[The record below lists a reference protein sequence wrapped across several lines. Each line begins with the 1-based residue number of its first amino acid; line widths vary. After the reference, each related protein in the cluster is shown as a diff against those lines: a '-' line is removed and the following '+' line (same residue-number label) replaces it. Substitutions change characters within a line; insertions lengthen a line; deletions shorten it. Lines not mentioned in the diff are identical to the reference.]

1 MFENLQ
7 EKLQRAFKTLRGQA
21 TLTEENIDEALRE
34 IRLAL
39 LEADVNFKVVKQLID
54 QIRVKAVGQ
63 DVLTALSPGE
73 QVIKIVRDELV
84 EILGRDTAR
93 MKFASQPPTVIL
105 MAGLQGS
112 GKTTTSGKLAN
123 WLKNGG
129 HRPLLV
135 SVDVYRPAAREQ
147 LKVVAQAVKAN
158 IYEGEVGEATPGP
171 RDPRAKEARREAIN
185 TGSDVLIVDTAGRL
199 HIDDQLMD
207 EMQLLKRLL
216 NPQEILFVADAM
228 TGQDAVNSADEF
240 HKKLSL
246 TGVVLTKMDGDAR
259 GGAALSIRQV
269 TGQPIK
275 FIGVGEKYDALE
287 PFHPDR
293 IVSRI
298 LGMGDILSL
307 IERAESQIDKKKAQ
321 EMATK
326 ALTGDGFSLEDF
338 RDQLR
343 QVKKMGSM
351 KSLLGMLPSIG
362 PFSGLQKAAD
372 NVDEGQINRVEAIIN
387 SMTTHER
394 NHHEVINGSRRKR
407 IARGS
412 GTTVQEV
419 NNLLRQY
426 AQMKKMFK
434 QMGKTVAPRTG
445 LFHQL
450 QGQPAHGVAG
460 IDFHHRLEPAIAL
473 GCAIDEGVDAN
484 RPDIAGALQFRFEQ
498 RKDVAIEAL
507 EAARNV
513 RRFAEQRGYVRRY
526 AAAVVGRR
534 PVGPELSLAVI
545 DQAGVAAELQVAR
558 PHLQLDGEIQ
568 RALQPGFD
576 DHLSAILQGT
586 GQPLLLCRQHL

>member
-21 TLTEENIDEALRE
+21 VLSEENMQEALRE
-34 IRLAL
+34 LRLAL
-39 LEADVNFKVVKQLID
+39 LEADVNFKVVKDLIERI
-54 QIRVKAVGQ
+54 QAKAVGQ
-63 DVLTALSPGE
+63 QVMTALSPGE

-84 EILGRDTAR
+84 ETLGKDTAKL
-93 MKFASQPPTVIL
+93 KFASQPPTVVL

-123 WLKNGG
+123 WLKHGG

-147 LKVVAQAVKAN
+147 LKVVAQAVKAHL
-158 IYEGEVGEATPGP
+158 YEGEVTESNTATVE
-171 RDPRAKEARREAIN
+171 RLAKEARREAVVS
-185 TGSDVLIVDTAGRL
+185 GCDVLIVDTAGRL

-207 EMQLLKRLL
+207 EMQSLKRLL
-216 NPQEILFVADAM
+216 SPQEILFVADSM
-228 TGQDAVNSADEF
+228 TGQDAVKSADEF
-240 HKKLSL
+240 HKKLTL

-307 IERAESQIDKKKAQ
+307 IEKAESQIDKKKA
-321 EMATK
+321 EELATK

-343 QVKKMGSM
+343 QVKRMGSLQ
-351 KSLLGMLPSIG
+351 SLMGMLPSIG
-362 PFSGLQKAAD
+362 PFAGLQKAAD
-372 NVDEGQINRVEAIIN
+372 KVDEKQVNRVEAIIN
-387 SMTTHER
+387 SMTTYER
-394 NHHEVINGSRRKR
+394 NHHEAINGSRRKR

-426 AQMKKMFK
+426 AQMRKMFK
-434 QMGKTVAPRTG
+434 QMGKASFGRK
-445 LFHQL
+445 L
-450 QGQPAHGVAG
+450 AG
-460 IDFHHRLEPAIAL
+460 MKF
-473 GCAIDEGVDAN
+473 
-484 RPDIAGALQFRFEQ
+484 
-498 RKDVAIEAL
+498 
-507 EAARNV
+507 
-513 RRFAEQRGYVRRY
+513 
-526 AAAVVGRR
+526 
-534 PVGPELSLAVI
+534 
-545 DQAGVAAELQVAR
+545 
-558 PHLQLDGEIQ
+558 
-568 RALQPGFD
+568 PGM
-576 DHLSAILQGT
+576 
-586 GQPLLLCRQHL
+586 

>member
-54 QIRVKAVGQ
+54 QIRAKAVGQ
-63 DVLTALSPGE
+63 EVMTALSPGE
-73 QVIKIVRDELV
+73 QVIKILRDELV
-84 EILGRDTAR
+84 EILGKDTAR
-93 MKFASQPPTVIL
+93 VKFASQPPTVVL

-147 LKVVAQAVKAN
+147 LKVVAQAVKSH
-158 IYEGEVGEATPGP
+158 IYEGQVTEANTATVE
-171 RDPRAKEARREAIN
+171 RLVKEARREAVVS
-185 TGSDVLIVDTAGRL
+185 GCDVLIVDTAGRL
-199 HIDDQLMD
+199 HIDDDLMN
-207 EMQLLKRLL
+207 EMQSLKKLL
-216 NPQEILFVADAM
+216 NPSEILFVADAM
-228 TGQDAVNSADEF
+228 TGQDAVRSAEEF

-275 FIGVGEKYDALE
+275 FIGIGEKYDALE

-307 IERAESQIDKKKAQ
+307 IERAESQIDKKKAE
-321 EMATK
+321 EMAKK
-326 ALTGDGFSLEDF
+326 AFSGDGFSLEDF

-343 QVKKMGSM
+343 SVKKMGSM
-351 KSLLGMLPSIG
+351 KSLMGMLPSIG

-372 NVDEGQINRVEAIIN
+372 NVDEKQIDRVEAIIN
-387 SMTTHER
+387 SMTAHER

-412 GTTVQEV
+412 GTTIQEV

-434 QMGKTVAPRTG
+434 QMGKPSFARR
-445 LFHQL
+445 L
-450 QGQPAHGVAG
+450 AG
-460 IDFHHRLEPAIAL
+460 MKLP
-473 GCAIDEGVDAN
+473 
-484 RPDIAGALQFRFEQ
+484 GA
-498 RKDVAIEAL
+498 
-507 EAARNV
+507 
-513 RRFAEQRGYVRRY
+513 
-526 AAAVVGRR
+526 
-534 PVGPELSLAVI
+534 
-545 DQAGVAAELQVAR
+545 
-558 PHLQLDGEIQ
+558 
-568 RALQPGFD
+568 
-576 DHLSAILQGT
+576 
-586 GQPLLLCRQHL
+586 

>member
-39 LEADVNFKVVKQLID
+39 LEADVNFRVVKQLID
-54 QIRVKAVGQ
+54 QIRAKAVGQ
-63 DVLTALSPGE
+63 EVMTALSPGE

-84 EILGRDTAR
+84 GILGKDTAR
-93 MKFASQPPTVIL
+93 VKFASQPPTVVL

-112 GKTTTSGKLAN
+112 GKTTTSGKLAH
-123 WLKNGG
+123 WYKQGG

-147 LKVVAQAVKAN
+147 LKIVAQAVKSQ
-158 IYEGEVGEATPGP
+158 IYEGQVHEANTATVE
-171 RDPRAKEARREAIN
+171 RLVKEARREAVV
-185 TGSDVLIVDTAGRL
+185 TGCDVLIVDTAGRL

-207 EMQLLKRLL
+207 EMQSLKKLL
-216 NPQEILFVADAM
+216 NPSEILFVADAM
-228 TGQDAVNSADEF
+228 TGQDAVRSAEEF

-275 FIGVGEKYDALE
+275 FIGIGEKYDALE

-307 IERAESQIDKKKAQ
+307 IERAESHLDKKKAQ
-321 EMATK
+321 DLATK

-343 QVKKMGSM
+343 QVRKMGSLQ
-351 KSLLGMLPSIG
+351 SLMGMLPSVG
-362 PFSGLQKAAD
+362 AFAGLQKHAD
-372 NVDEGQINRVEAIIN
+372 KVDEGQLNRVEAIIN
-387 SMTTHER
+387 SMTVHER
-394 NHHEVINGSRRKR
+394 IHHEVINGSRRKR

-412 GTTVQEV
+412 GTSVQEV

-426 AQMKKMFK
+426 AQMRKMFK
-434 QMGKTVAPRTG
+434 QIGKASFARK
-445 LFHQL
+445 L
-450 QGQPAHGVAG
+450 AG
-460 IDFHHRLEPAIAL
+460 MKL
-473 GCAIDEGVDAN
+473 
-484 RPDIAGALQFRFEQ
+484 
-498 RKDVAIEAL
+498 
-507 EAARNV
+507 
-513 RRFAEQRGYVRRY
+513 
-526 AAAVVGRR
+526 
-534 PVGPELSLAVI
+534 
-545 DQAGVAAELQVAR
+545 
-558 PHLQLDGEIQ
+558 
-568 RALQPGFD
+568 PGM
-576 DHLSAILQGT
+576 
-586 GQPLLLCRQHL
+586 

>member
-7 EKLQRAFKTLRGQA
+7 EKLQRAFKSLRGQA
-21 TLTEENIDEALRE
+21 RLSEENIAEALRE

-39 LEADVNFKVVKQLID
+39 LEADVNFKVVKELID
-54 QIRVKAVGQ
+54 RIQAKAVGQ
-63 DVLTALSPGE
+63 EVLTALSPGE

-84 EILGRDTAR
+84 EILGKDTAR
-93 MKFASQPPTVIL
+93 VKFASQPPTVVL

-123 WLKNGG
+123 WFKNGG

-147 LKVVAQAVKAN
+147 LKVVAQAINAH
-158 IYEGEVGEATPGP
+158 IYEGQVTESNTATVE
-171 RDPRAKEARREAIN
+171 RLVKEARREAIIS
-185 TGSDVLIVDTAGRL
+185 GCDVLIVDTAGRL
-199 HIDDQLMD
+199 HIDDELMS
-207 EMQLLKRLL
+207 EMQSLKKLL
-216 NPQEILFVADAM
+216 NPSEILFVADAM
-228 TGQDAVNSADEF
+228 TGQDAVRSADEF

-246 TGVVLTKMDGDAR
+246 TGVILTKMDGDAR

-321 EMATK
+321 EIATK
-326 ALTGDGFSLEDF
+326 ALSGDGFSLEDF

-351 KSLLGMLPSIG
+351 KSLVGMLPSIG

-372 NVDEGQINRVEAIIN
+372 NVDEKQINRVEAIIN
-387 SMTTHER
+387 SMTSHER

-434 QMGKTVAPRTG
+434 NMGKPSFAR
-445 LFHQL
+445 
-450 QGQPAHGVAG
+450 
-460 IDFHHRLEPAIAL
+460 RM
-473 GCAIDEGVDAN
+473 
-484 RPDIAGALQFRFEQ
+484 
-498 RKDVAIEAL
+498 
-507 EAARNV
+507 AAMKM
-513 RRFAEQRGYVRRY
+513 
-526 AAAVVGRR
+526 
-534 PVGPELSLAVI
+534 
-545 DQAGVAAELQVAR
+545 
-558 PHLQLDGEIQ
+558 
-568 RALQPGFD
+568 PGM
-576 DHLSAILQGT
+576 
-586 GQPLLLCRQHL
+586 

>member
-7 EKLQRAFKTLRGQA
+7 EKLQRAFKSLRGQA
-21 TLTEENIDEALRE
+21 VLTEENISEALKQ

-39 LEADVNFKVVKQLID
+39 LEADVNFKVVKDLID
-54 QIRVKAVGQ
+54 RIQAKAVGQ
-63 DVLTALSPGE
+63 SVMTALSPGE

-84 EILGRDTAR
+84 EVLGHDTAKV
-93 MKFASQPPTVIL
+93 KFASQPPTVVL

-147 LKVVAQAVKAN
+147 LKVVADAIKTN
-158 IYEGEVGEATPGP
+158 IYVGEVGEANTATVE
-171 RDPRAKEARREAIN
+171 RLAKEARKEAIIS
-185 TGSDVLIVDTAGRL
+185 GSDVLIVDTAGRL
-199 HIDDQLMD
+199 HIDDQLME
-207 EMQLLKRLL
+207 EMQSLKKIL

-228 TGQDAVNSADEF
+228 TGQDAVNSADRF
-240 HKKLSL
+240 HKKLSI

-307 IERAESQIDKKKAQ
+307 IEKAEQNVDKKRAQ

-343 QVKKMGSM
+343 QVKKMGSI
-351 KSLLGMLPSIG
+351 KSLMGMLPSVG

-372 NVDEGQINRVEAIIN
+372 NVDEKQINRVEAIIN
-387 SMTTHER
+387 SMTQHER
-394 NHHEVINGSRRKR
+394 LHHELINGSRRKR

-412 GTTVQEV
+412 GTSVQEV

-426 AQMKKMFK
+426 AQMRKIFK
-434 QMGKTVAPRTG
+434 QIGKPSFARK
-445 LFHQL
+445 L
-450 QGQPAHGVAG
+450 AG
-460 IDFHHRLEPAIAL
+460 M
-473 GCAIDEGVDAN
+473 
-484 RPDIAGALQFRFEQ
+484 
-498 RKDVAIEAL
+498 KM
-507 EAARNV
+507 
-513 RRFAEQRGYVRRY
+513 
-526 AAAVVGRR
+526 
-534 PVGPELSLAVI
+534 
-545 DQAGVAAELQVAR
+545 
-558 PHLQLDGEIQ
+558 
-568 RALQPGFD
+568 PGM
-576 DHLSAILQGT
+576 
-586 GQPLLLCRQHL
+586 

>member
-21 TLTEENIDEALRE
+21 VLTEENIDEALKE

-39 LEADVNFKVVKQLID
+39 LEADVNFKVVKDLVD
-54 QIRVKAVGQ
+54 RIRSKAVGTQ
-63 DVLTALSPGE
+63 VMTALSPGE
-73 QVIKIVRDELV
+73 QVIKILRDELV
-84 EILGRDTAR
+84 ETLGKDTAKL
-93 MKFASQPPTVIL
+93 KFASQPPTVVL

-147 LKVVAQAVKAN
+147 LKVVAQAIKAN
-158 IYEGEVGEATPGP
+158 LYEGQVGEANTSTVE
-171 RDPRAKEARREAIN
+171 RLAKEARKEAIIS
-185 TGSDVLIVDTAGRL
+185 GCDVLIVDTAGRL

-207 EMQLLKRLL
+207 EMQSLKRML
-216 NPQEILFVADAM
+216 NPQEILFVADSM
-228 TGQDAVNSADEF
+228 TGQDAVKSADEF
-240 HKKLSL
+240 HKKLTL
-246 TGVVLTKMDGDAR
+246 TGVILTKMDGDAR

-307 IERAESQIDKKKAQ
+307 IEKAESQIDKKKAQ
-321 EMATK
+321 DLATK
-326 ALTGDGFSLEDF
+326 ALSGDGFSLEDF

-343 QVKKMGSM
+343 QVKKMGSL
-351 KSLLGMLPSIG
+351 KSIIGMLPSVG
-362 PFSGLQKAAD
+362 AFSGMQKAVD
-372 NVDEGQINRVEAIIN
+372 NVDEKQINRVEAIIN
-387 SMTTHER
+387 SMTAHER
-394 NHHEVINGSRRKR
+394 DHHEVINGSRRKR

-412 GTTVQEV
+412 GTSVQEV

-434 QMGKTVAPRTG
+434 QMGKPSFARR
-445 LFHQL
+445 L
-450 QGQPAHGVAG
+450 AG
-460 IDFHHRLEPAIAL
+460 MKL
-473 GCAIDEGVDAN
+473 
-484 RPDIAGALQFRFEQ
+484 
-498 RKDVAIEAL
+498 
-507 EAARNV
+507 
-513 RRFAEQRGYVRRY
+513 
-526 AAAVVGRR
+526 
-534 PVGPELSLAVI
+534 
-545 DQAGVAAELQVAR
+545 
-558 PHLQLDGEIQ
+558 
-568 RALQPGFD
+568 PGM
-576 DHLSAILQGT
+576 
-586 GQPLLLCRQHL
+586 

>member
-7 EKLQRAFKTLRGQA
+7 EKLQRAFKSLRGQA
-21 TLTEENIDEALRE
+21 TLSEENIQEALRE
-34 IRLAL
+34 IRLAM

-54 QIRVKAVGQ
+54 QIQAKAVGQ
-63 DVLTALSPGE
+63 DVMTALSPGE

-84 EILGRDTAR
+84 NLLGTDTAKV
-93 MKFASQPPTVIL
+93 KFASQPPTVIL

-147 LKVVAQAVKAN
+147 LKVVAQAIKAN
-158 IYEGEVGEATPGP
+158 IYEGQVGEANTATVE
-171 RDPRAKEARREAIN
+171 RLAKEARREAVIS
-185 TGSDVLIVDTAGRL
+185 GSDVLIVDTAGRL

-207 EMQLLKRLL
+207 EMQLLKKLL

-228 TGQDAVNSADEF
+228 TGQDAVRSAEEF

-275 FIGVGEKYDALE
+275 FIGIGEKYDALE

-307 IERAESQIDKKKAQ
+307 IEKAEQSVDKKKAQ
-321 EMATK
+321 EMASR

-343 QVKKMGSM
+343 QVKKMGSIQNLM
-351 KSLLGMLPSIG
+351 GMLPSIG

-372 NVDEGQINRVEAIIN
+372 KVDPKQIDRVEAIIN

-394 NHHEVINGSRRKR
+394 MHHEVINGSRRKR
-407 IARGS
+407 ISRGS

-434 QMGKTVAPRTG
+434 QMGKGSFMRRM
-445 LFHQL
+445 
-450 QGQPAHGVAG
+450 AG
-460 IDFHHRLEPAIAL
+460 MKL
-473 GCAIDEGVDAN
+473 
-484 RPDIAGALQFRFEQ
+484 
-498 RKDVAIEAL
+498 
-507 EAARNV
+507 
-513 RRFAEQRGYVRRY
+513 
-526 AAAVVGRR
+526 
-534 PVGPELSLAVI
+534 
-545 DQAGVAAELQVAR
+545 
-558 PHLQLDGEIQ
+558 
-568 RALQPGFD
+568 PGM
-576 DHLSAILQGT
+576 
-586 GQPLLLCRQHL
+586 

>member
-1 MFENLQ
+1 MFENLS
-7 EKLQRAFKTLRGQA
+7 EKLQKAFKNLRGQA
-21 TLTEENIDEALRE
+21 VLNEDNIQEALRE

-54 QIRVKAVGQ
+54 KIGDKALGQ
-63 DVLTALSPGE
+63 DVMTALSPGE

-84 EILGRDTAR
+84 EMLGQDTAKL
-93 MKFASQPPTVIL
+93 KFASQPPTVVL

-147 LKVVAQAVKAN
+147 LKVVAQAIKAN
-158 IYEGEVGEATPGP
+158 IYEGQVTEANTATVE
-171 RDPRAKEARREAIN
+171 RLAKEARREAIN
-185 TGSDVLIVDTAGRL
+185 TGCNVLIIDTAGRL

-207 EMQLLKRLL
+207 EMQSLKKLM
-216 NPQEILFVADAM
+216 NPQEILFVADSM
-228 TGQDAVNSADEF
+228 TGQDAVRSADEF
-240 HKKLSL
+240 HKKLTL

-298 LGMGDILSL
+298 LGMGDIMSL
-307 IERAESQIDKKKAQ
+307 IEKAEQQVDKKRAQ
-321 EMATK
+321 EIATK
-326 ALTGDGFSLEDF
+326 AITGDGFSLEDF

-343 QVKKMGSM
+343 QVKKMGSLQ
-351 KSLLGMLPSIG
+351 SLVGMLPRIG
-362 PFSGLQKAAD
+362 PFSGLQAAAD
-372 NVDEGQINRVEAIIN
+372 KVDDSQINRVEAIIN
-387 SMTTHER
+387 SMTRHER
-394 NHHEVINGSRRKR
+394 EHHEVINGSRRKR

-434 QMGKTVAPRTG
+434 QMGKPSFARR
-445 LFHQL
+445 L
-450 QGQPAHGVAG
+450 AG
-460 IDFHHRLEPAIAL
+460 M
-473 GCAIDEGVDAN
+473 
-484 RPDIAGALQFRFEQ
+484 
-498 RKDVAIEAL
+498 KM
-507 EAARNV
+507 
-513 RRFAEQRGYVRRY
+513 
-526 AAAVVGRR
+526 
-534 PVGPELSLAVI
+534 
-545 DQAGVAAELQVAR
+545 
-558 PHLQLDGEIQ
+558 
-568 RALQPGFD
+568 PGM
-576 DHLSAILQGT
+576 
-586 GQPLLLCRQHL
+586 

>member
-7 EKLQRAFKTLRGQA
+7 EKLQRAFKSLRGQA
-21 TLTEENIDEALRE
+21 KLTEENIDEALRE

-54 QIRVKAVGQ
+54 QIRAKAVGQ
-63 DVLTALSPGE
+63 EVLTALSPGE

-84 EILGRDTAR
+84 EILGKDTAR
-93 MKFASQPPTVIL
+93 MKFASQPPTVVL

-123 WLKNGG
+123 WFKAGG

-147 LKVVAQAVKAN
+147 LKVVAQAVKSH
-158 IYEGEVGEATPGP
+158 IYEGEVGEANTATVE
-171 RDPRAKEARREAIN
+171 RLVKEARREAIVS
-185 TGSDVLIVDTAGRL
+185 GCDVLIVDTAGRL

-207 EMQLLKRLL
+207 EMQSLKKLL
-216 NPQEILFVADAM
+216 NPSEILFVADAM
-228 TGQDAVNSADEF
+228 TGQDAVRSAEEF

-351 KSLLGMLPSIG
+351 KSLMGMLPSIG

-372 NVDEGQINRVEAIIN
+372 NVDEKQINRVEAIIN
-387 SMTTHER
+387 SMTSHER

-434 QMGKTVAPRTG
+434 QMGKPSFARR
-445 LFHQL
+445 L
-450 QGQPAHGVAG
+450 AG
-460 IDFHHRLEPAIAL
+460 MKL
-473 GCAIDEGVDAN
+473 
-484 RPDIAGALQFRFEQ
+484 
-498 RKDVAIEAL
+498 
-507 EAARNV
+507 
-513 RRFAEQRGYVRRY
+513 
-526 AAAVVGRR
+526 
-534 PVGPELSLAVI
+534 
-545 DQAGVAAELQVAR
+545 
-558 PHLQLDGEIQ
+558 
-568 RALQPGFD
+568 PGM
-576 DHLSAILQGT
+576 
-586 GQPLLLCRQHL
+586 

>member
-7 EKLQRAFKTLRGQA
+7 EKLQRAFKSLRGQA
-21 TLTEENIDEALRE
+21 KLTEENIDEALRE

-54 QIRVKAVGQ
+54 QIRAKAVGQ
-63 DVLTALSPGE
+63 EVLTALSPGE

-84 EILGRDTAR
+84 AILGQDTAR
-93 MKFASQPPTVIL
+93 MKFASQPPTVVL

-123 WLKNGG
+123 WFKNGG

-147 LKVVAQAVKAN
+147 LKVVAQAVKSH
-158 IYEGEVGEATPGP
+158 IYEGQVGEANSATVE
-171 RDPRAKEARREAIN
+171 RLVKEARREAVVS
-185 TGSDVLIVDTAGRL
+185 GCDVLIVDTAGRL

-207 EMQLLKRLL
+207 EMQSLKKLL
-216 NPQEILFVADAM
+216 NPSEILFVADAM

-246 TGVVLTKMDGDAR
+246 TGIVLTKMDGDAR

-351 KSLLGMLPSIG
+351 KNLMGMLPSIG

-372 NVDEGQINRVEAIIN
+372 NIDEKQINRVEAIIN

-394 NHHEVINGSRRKR
+394 NHHEVINGNRRKR

-434 QMGKTVAPRTG
+434 QMGKPSFARR
-445 LFHQL
+445 L
-450 QGQPAHGVAG
+450 AG
-460 IDFHHRLEPAIAL
+460 M
-473 GCAIDEGVDAN
+473 
-484 RPDIAGALQFRFEQ
+484 
-498 RKDVAIEAL
+498 KM
-507 EAARNV
+507 
-513 RRFAEQRGYVRRY
+513 
-526 AAAVVGRR
+526 
-534 PVGPELSLAVI
+534 
-545 DQAGVAAELQVAR
+545 
-558 PHLQLDGEIQ
+558 
-568 RALQPGFD
+568 PGM
-576 DHLSAILQGT
+576 
-586 GQPLLLCRQHL
+586 